1 LRRWA
6 ANEVATELRRM
17 RKRRRVL
24 QAALAAKAGTGQSAI
39 SRIEKEDYDGWTFKT
54 LFSIALALDAR
65 LRIELE
71 PIEDVVRSL
80 RRQEQQTIE
89 QPISATSASS
99 AAMLGEGQTVV
110 GPPEKSDGT
119 ASLINIVAAHAAA
132 HLS

>member
-1 LRRWA
+1 
-6 ANEVATELRRM
+6 M